1 MRVWRIY
8 NHQAPY
14 AQKPDFDPLSGL
26 GGLAH
31 AARWNKP
38 GHPILYTAA
47 NASLATLEMVVH
59 VRLDLFGERTLLEL
73 ELPSAELE
81 TVPEQAFIQ
90 LLRNAPAG
98 DLEAKTREFGSTWLR
113 ERRGLALEVP
123 SFVMPIERNYLLNPL
138 HPEFGNV
145 EVVRRELVTLDPR
158 LYGNRISKIQNR
170 KGVGY
175 RHE

>member
-38 GHPILYTAA
+38 GHPILYAAA

-59 VRLDLFGERTLLEL
+59 VRPDLFGERTLLEL
-73 ELPSAELE
+73 ELPSETELE
-81 TVPEQAFIQ
+81 KVSEQAFIQ
-90 LLRNAPAG
+90 LLRNAPKG

-113 ERRGLALEVP
+113 ERRSLVLEVP

-138 HPEFGNV
+138 HPEFAKV
-145 EVVRRELVTLDPR
+145 EVLRRELVTLPPR
-158 LYGNRISKIQNR
+158 SYGHRKSKI
-170 KGVGY
+170 
-175 RHE
+175 

>member
-1 MRVWRIY
+1 MHVWRIY
-8 NHQAPY
+8 NHRAPY

-31 AARWNKP
+31 AARWNRS

-59 VRLDLFGERTLLEL
+59 VRPDLFGERTLLEL
-73 ELPSAELE
+73 ELPTDSLE
-81 TVPEQAFIQ
+81 VISEQAFIQ

-98 DLEAKTREFGSTWLR
+98 DLEAKTREFGSSWLR
-113 ERRGLALEVP
+113 ERRSLALEVP

-138 HPEFGNV
+138 HPEFAKV
-145 EVVRRELVTLDPR
+145 EVLRRELVTLDSR
-158 LYGNRISKIQNR
+158 LGQSNIENQKSKKKR
-170 KGVGY
+170 G
-175 RHE
+175 

>member
-14 AQKPDFDPLSGL
+14 VQKPDFDPLSGL

-38 GHPILYTAA
+38 GHPIVYTAA

-59 VRLDLFGERTLLEL
+59 VRPNLFGERTLLEL
-73 ELPSAELE
+73 ELPKDTKLE
-81 TVPEQAFIQ
+81 KVSEQAFIQ
-90 LLRNAPAG
+90 LLRNAPTG
-98 DLEAKTREFGSTWLR
+98 DLEAKTREYGNTWLR
-113 ERRGLALEVP
+113 ERRSLDLEVP
-123 SFVMPIERNYLLNPL
+123 SFVMLVERNYLLNPL

-145 EVVRRELVTLDPR
+145 KVVRRELATLDPR
-158 LYGNRISKIQNR
+158 LYGKRTSKI
-170 KGVGY
+170 
-175 RHE
+175 

>member
-38 GHPILYTAA
+38 GHPVLYTAA

-59 VRLDLFGERTLLEL
+59 VRPDLFGERTLLEL
-73 ELPSAELE
+73 ELPPDTEIEKVS
-81 TVPEQAFIQ
+81 EQAFIQ

-98 DLEAKTREFGSTWLR
+98 DLEAKTREYGSTWLR
-113 ERRGLALEVP
+113 ERRSLALEVP

-138 HPEFGNV
+138 HPEFKV
-145 EVVRRELVTLDPR
+145 EVVRRELATLDPR
-158 LYGNRISKIQNR
+158 LYGNRTSKI
-170 KGVGY
+170 
-175 RHE
+175 